1 MERILV
7 AGIDTVAGGNFAA
20 WWANRHDVVGVAWS
34 NPVSIAECRS
44 AGVAGPGMHP
54 GSLLAAEQPTHVVFC
69 GAASAQCWGVPERS
83 VTADAARLAGAWAA
97 AAQAAGAK
105 FTYVSSDAVFTGPW
119 LFHREQGTCYCPS
132 HGARQ
137 LLAAERE
144 VCEAAPEALIVR
156 SHIFG
161 WSPVVRE
168 VGFTERMLEQ
178 LRSGESVAMDYLRH
192 ATPILATDL
201 AEIVETALRLG
212 LTGIHHV
219 GGAERVN
226 PFRFACLVAD
236 EFGLETSLVRALE
249 TPMDQ
254 RKAWAS
260 GETSLQTRRIKRAT
274 EGSIPLL
281 RDGLA
286 RFREQEMS
294 GYRDRF
300 QTEDALA
307 TTGKAA

>member
-20 WWANRHDVVGVAWS
+20 WWATRHEVCGVAWS
-34 NPVSIAECRS
+34 TPVSIAECRS
-44 AGVAGPGMHP
+44 LGVAGPALSP
-54 GSLLAAEQPTHVVFC
+54 GSLIAREQPTRIVFC
-69 GAASAQCWGVPERS
+69 GPASAQCWGVPERTM
-83 VTADAARLAGAWAA
+83 TAEIARTAAAWAA

-105 FTYVSSDAVFTGPW
+105 FTYISSDAVFTGPW

-132 HGARQ
+132 HGARH
-137 LLAAERE
+137 LLAAERD

-161 WSPVVRE
+161 WSPVE
-168 VGFTERMLEQ
+168 SETGFTERLLEQ

-201 AEIVETALRLG
+201 AELLEAAFTNG
-212 LTGIHHV
+212 LTGIHHA

-226 PFRFACLVAD
+226 PFRFACLLAE
-236 EFGLETSLVRALE
+236 EFGLETSLVSALE
-249 TPMDQ
+249 TPMEQ

-274 EGSIPLL
+274 DGAIPLL

-286 RFREQEMS
+286 RFREQEQS

-300 QTEDALA
+300 QTEESLV
-307 TTGKAA
+307 TSRAA